1 MEIIF
6 FIMLSFLF
14 FFIVLFFYEKVAT
27 LFKLFF
33 LKDTAFL
40 LEALNF
46 SFVFI
51 RKENIFFVNYSLLV
65 LVVFLFFYFF
75 QSVFTLFFSLPV
87 FYFLRRFF
95 LFHLCEKRKNNFHN
109 ALPDGLLA
117 ISNGIKSG
125 LALNHALDLMVS
137 EMEGPISQEFSLVIK
152 EVKMGV
158 SLQEALD
165 NLLKRVYLVDL
176 EIAICAI
183 KIARETGGPLSDI
196 LKNLSDTVRRKIQ
209 MERKIKSLTSQG
221 RMQGFVMVALPF
233 MVGFAL
239 YNIEQEAM
247 RHLFTDPIGWIV
259 LAVCFF
265 LVSMGIFFIKKIV
278 DIDI

>member
-1 MEIIF
+1 M
-6 FIMLSFLF
+6 
-14 FFIVLFFYEKVAT
+14 
-27 LFKLFF
+27 
-33 LKDTAFL
+33 
-40 LEALNF
+40 
-46 SFVFI
+46 
-51 RKENIFFVNYSLLV
+51 
-65 LVVFLFFYFF
+65 
-75 QSVFTLFFSLPV
+75 
-87 FYFLRRFF
+87 
-95 LFHLCEKRKNNFHN
+95 
-109 ALPDGLLA
+109 LA

-221 RMQGFVMVALPF
+221 RDCERD
-233 MVGFAL
+233 
-239 YNIEQEAM
+239 N
-247 RHLFTDPIGWIV
+247 
-259 LAVCFF
+259 
-265 LVSMGIFFIKKIV
+265 
-278 DIDI
+278 